1 MKTGTND
8 KPVYAMNT
16 LLFCAAALALNLLG
30 VLITQ
35 LTGVPLYID
44 TAGTVVAA
52 AVGGYLPGVIVG
64 FLTNL
69 IKGLINSEAFYYGV
83 LNMLT
88 ALTAAFMSKRGF
100 FRSFPRALVLVP
112 VLTVITGIPG
122 TFLTWYLNGSQIG
135 GTEEKLAKYLLDK
148 KIPPFLS
155 QLGADILTE
164 LLDKL
169 IMIVIAYFIIR
180 LIPKA
185 YKSRFDALGIRQA
198 ELSGEMKKAVRN
210 ARCRSV
216 SLRTKVV
223 LILGAAS
230 ILIAGTSTV
239 ISFMLYKQSTL
250 DEHIKLANG
259 IAEVAAGSI
268 NAEMVDE
275 YIEKGE
281 SAEGYKATE
290 DILYKLRDSS
300 PDVEYV
306 YVYRI
311 EKDGCHVVFDLDTDE
326 LEGSEPGDLIPFD
339 DSFKDYIPTLLR
351 GGKIDPIISD
361 DSYGWLLTV
370 YKPVYD
376 SSGNC
381 VCYAAVDISMNLLS
395 AFGYSFIAKLVSLL
409 VSFFILTLAFGI
421 WLVERHVTLP
431 INSIAYSAGRFA
443 YDSDEKRENS
453 VERIKQLDIRTGDEI
468 ENLYRAIVESTEE
481 SMRFVADIQNKTET
495 ISKMQNGLIMV
506 LADMVENRDKCTGDH
521 VRKTA
526 AYCRIILAKM
536 KELGFYKEQMTDQ
549 FIDDMINAAP
559 LHDVGKIHI
568 SDIILNKPGRLT
580 DEEFEIMKTHTVLGS
595 KIIDK
600 AIAMVS
606 DSSYLNE
613 AKNVS
618 EYHHE
623 KWNGKGYP
631 HGLSGEDIPLSA
643 RIMAVADV
651 FDALVSE
658 RSYKKPFTFEKAMS
672 IIKED
677 AGSHFDPL
685 VAEAFLASEDEVR
698 KVAQSFDDNSETT
711 EQIQ

>member
-1 MKTGTND
+1 MSKD
-8 KPVYAMNT
+8 INT
-16 LLFCAAALALNLLG
+16 RPRYGKDTALFCMAVLALNLLG

-35 LTGVPLYID
+35 LTGVPLYLD
-44 TAGTVVAA
+44 TAGSIIAG
-52 AVGGYLPGVIVG
+52 AVGGYLPGVVVG
-64 FLTNL
+64 FLTNM
-69 IKGLINSEAFYYGV
+69 IKGLISSQALYYGV

-88 ALTAAFMSKRGF
+88 ALTAAFMANRGF
-100 FRSFPRALVLVP
+100 FRSFPKALIAVP
-112 VLTVITGIPG
+112 VMTIITGIPG
-122 TFLTWYLNGSQIG
+122 TFLTWYLNGSKIG
-135 GTEEKLAKYLLDK
+135 GTEEKLAKYFADRG
-148 KIPPFLS
+148 IVSFAA
-155 QLGADILTE
+155 QLCADLITE
-164 LLDKL
+164 LIDKL
-169 IMIVIAYFIIR
+169 IIVVIAYFIIK
-180 LIPKA
+180 LIPKHLKA
-185 YKSRFDALGIRQA
+185 ALDSAGIRQA
-198 ELSGEMKKAVRN
+198 ELSKELKKEVRN
-210 ARCRSV
+210 AKCRSV

-223 LILGAAS
+223 LILSAAS
-230 ILIAGTSTV
+230 LLIAGTSTV

-259 IAEVAAGSI
+259 LAEAAAGSI
-268 NAEMVDE
+268 EADKVEGFV
-275 YIEKGE
+275 EKGE
-281 SAEGYKATE
+281 EAEGYIATE
-290 DILYKLRDSS
+290 DILYRLRDSS

-306 YVYRI
+306 YVYKI
-311 EKDGCHVVFDLDTDE
+311 EKDGCHVVFDLDTED
-326 LEGSEPGDLIPFD
+326 LEGSEPGEVIPFD
-339 DSFKDYIPTLLR
+339 ESFEEYIPTLLK
-351 GGKIDPIISD
+351 GGEIDPIISD

-370 YKPVYD
+370 YKPVID
-376 SSGNC
+376 SSGKC
-381 VCYAAVDISMNLLS
+381 VCYAAVDISMNLLRT
-395 AFGYSFIAKLVSLL
+395 FGYSFIAKLVSLL
-409 VSFFILTLAFGI
+409 ISFFILTLTFGL

-431 INSIAYSAGRFA
+431 VNSIAYSAGQFA
-443 YDSDEKRENS
+443 YNSDEEREKS

-481 SMRFVADIQNKTET
+481 SMRFVADIQSKTET

-526 AYCRIILAKM
+526 AYCGIILKKM

-549 FIDDMINAAP
+549 FMDDMINAAP

-600 AIAMVS
+600 AIAMVA

-631 HGLSGEDIPLSA
+631 HGLSGEEIPLSA

-685 VAEAFLASEDEVR
+685 VAEAFLAAEDEVR
-698 KVAQSFDDNSETT
+698 KVAQSFDNRSETI
-711 EQIQ
+711 EKI